1 MSRRKKQTVTPK
13 NDQMN
18 IIGTNIRLLRQ
29 KNGWSQGD
37 VARLLKISIPAFSK
51 IETGVTDINIS
62 RLDQISKLF
71 EVSSLEIISKGENKS
86 ELGNFV
92 EISMLKDKLALKE
105 QEITKLQKK
114 IIELYEEIRTISIS
128 KNFSHR

>member
-71 EVSSLEIISKGENKS
+71 EVSSLEIISRGENKS

-114 IIELYEEIRTISIS
+114 IIELYEEIRTISVS